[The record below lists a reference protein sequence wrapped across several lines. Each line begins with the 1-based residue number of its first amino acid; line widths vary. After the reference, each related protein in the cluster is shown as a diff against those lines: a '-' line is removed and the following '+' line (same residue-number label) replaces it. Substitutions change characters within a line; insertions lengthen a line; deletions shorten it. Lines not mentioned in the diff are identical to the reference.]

1 MMLLFVVQIECS
13 NQQTNI
19 SMSIAPL
26 LVLLKITH
34 SDQYS

>member
-1 MMLLFVVQIECS
+1 MLLFVVQIEPS

-19 SMSIAPL
+19 AMSTASL